1 MSERYRLV
9 FRGELL
15 EGQHSAVVKKKLA
28 KSLNLDEERLAVL
41 FSGKAVTLKKDADT
55 PTATRFQGLFKEA
68 GARLRILPISEDLP
82 SGGGPDPAPTSPAG
96 PSAANGATAARP
108 AVRPAVRPAPSANEQ
123 GEPELLPVGSDVLSS
138 DERPLVAAVEIDTS
152 HLKVQGAQFV
162 GMEESAQEAG
172 PDVSHLSVAEL
183 GADLGQLSSFFAA
196 AVDPEELDFEVA
208 EVGSDLNQIKPEPAP
223 PAPDTSHISTVAAD
237 DA

>member
-15 EGQHSAVVKKKLA
+15 EGQHAAVVKKKLA

-82 SGGGPDPAPTSPAG
+82 SGGGSDHADSSPAG
-96 PSAANGATAARP
+96 PSAANAATAVRPAARP
-108 AVRPAVRPAPSANEQ
+108 AQLANGQ

-138 DERPLVAAVEIDTS
+138 EERPVAAAVEIDTS
-152 HLKVQGAQFV
+152 HLKVQGAQF
-162 GMEESAQEAG
+162 GAAEESVQEAG
-172 PDVSHLSVAEL
+172 PDVSHLSVAEV
-183 GADLGQLSSFFAA
+183 GADLGQASSSPAE
-196 AVDPEELDFEVA
+196 AVDPDELDFEVA
-208 EVGSDLNQIKPEPAP
+208 DVGSDMNQIKPEPAP

-237 DA
+237 DS

>member
-82 SGGGPDPAPTSPAG
+82 SGGGSDHAATSPAG
-96 PSAANGATAARP
+96 PSAAKGAT
-108 AVRPAVRPAPSANEQ
+108 AVRPAASANGQ

-138 DERPLVAAVEIDTS
+138 AERPVIAAAEIDTS
-152 HLKVQGAQFV
+152 HLKVQGAQF
-162 GMEESAQEAG
+162 GAAEESVQEAG
-172 PDVSHLSVAEL
+172 PDVSHLSVAEV
-183 GADLGQLSSFFAA
+183 GADLGPASGAPA
-196 AVDPEELDFEVA
+196 PAIDPDELDFEVA
-208 EVGSDLNQIKPEPAP
+208 DVGSDMNPIKPEPAP
-223 PAPDTSHISTVAAD
+223 PAPDTSHISTVAAED
-237 DA
+237 S